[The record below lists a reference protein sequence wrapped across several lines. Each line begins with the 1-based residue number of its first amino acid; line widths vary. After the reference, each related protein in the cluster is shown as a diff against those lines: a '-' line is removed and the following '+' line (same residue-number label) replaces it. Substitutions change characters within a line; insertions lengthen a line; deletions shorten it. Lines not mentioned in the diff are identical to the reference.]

1 MTLQLRGITYEAY
14 ESKVQVETEAGD
26 WKVQVGEEESKVQV
40 ATGAID

>member
-1 MTLQLRGITYEAY
+1 MALQLRGNTYEAY

-26 WKVQVGEEESKVQV
+26 WKVQVGGRRSKALV